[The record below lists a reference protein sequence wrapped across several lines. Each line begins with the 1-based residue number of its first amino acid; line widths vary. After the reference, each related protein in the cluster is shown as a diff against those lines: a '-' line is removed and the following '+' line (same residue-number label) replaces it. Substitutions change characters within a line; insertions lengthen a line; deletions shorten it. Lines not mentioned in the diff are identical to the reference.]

1 MGDIELSRYR
11 KWRVDKFVAIK
22 GGMAIEEMARYE
34 GCMEDALLCVTRCL
48 AVCGPLIG
56 RNHSC
61 TGSKLL
67 AVK

>member
-34 GCMEDALLCVTRCL
+34 GCMEDALLCVTL
-48 AVCGPLIG
+48 
-56 RNHSC
+56 
-61 TGSKLL
+61 
-67 AVK
+67 